1 MVAWNLC
8 VPSPQR
14 RPAGAAHAARYP
26 PTGWRKQKVAFTFR
40 LTTPLVKLADLRA
53 KHAGQTNWTE
63 IVVKDPK
70 DQAEYKSA
78 VPGTKFQR
86 RLHPDTG
93 AHRGSNAECWGAAR
107 GRGTQFGSY
116 WESKRCACE

>member
-53 KHAGQTNWTE
+53 KHAGHE
-63 IVVKDPK
+63 ICPERPFDPCLL
-70 DQAEYKSA
+70 
-78 VPGTKFQR
+78 R
-86 RLHPDTG
+86 RQFTRCSKPP
-93 AHRGSNAECWGAAR
+93 AAI
-107 GRGTQFGSY
+107 GIAQH
-116 WESKRCACE
+116 